1 MEVSDN
7 GSSLTKELVEAGLL
21 QRIIAGADGA
31 VGEGGNINK
40 SEMKLWKILS

>member
-1 MEVSDN
+1 MEVSDD
-7 GSSLTKELVEAGLL
+7 GSSLTKELVETGLR

-31 VGEGGNINK
+31 VDEGGNINK

>member
-7 GSSLTKELVEAGLL
+7 GSSLTKELVETGLL

-31 VGEGGNINK
+31 VGKGGNINK
-40 SEMKLWKILS
+40 SEMKFREILS

>member
-7 GSSLTKELVEAGLL
+7 GSSLTKELVETGLL

-31 VGEGGNINK
+31 IGEGGNINK